1 MKLVG
6 KKSLLLVLT
15 LVLTAGLVAFV
26 WAQAAPK
33 GAPAEA
39 AKGAPQEMMG
49 HGHHGFMKLTPD
61 QAGKLFDAK
70 EKFRNDTAALR
81 RQLIVGR
88 AEMAALWKAENPDE
102 NAIVAKIKAL
112 APLKEQL
119 MEKRVAFR
127 LEIRKIVPG
136 GFMHGRWG
144 KGCGWGHRGPG
155 GPGGP
160 AAG

>member
-6 KKSLLLVLT
+6 KKSMLLALILVMT
-15 LVLTAGLVAFV
+15 VGLVAVV
-26 WAQAAPK
+26 WAEAPK
-33 GAPAEA
+33 GPA
-39 AKGAPQEMMG
+39 KGGPQGAPQEMMN
-49 HGHHGFMKLTPD
+49 HGHHGFMKLTPE
-61 QAGKLFDAK
+61 QAGNLFDAK

-81 RQLIVGR
+81 RQLVVGM

-127 LEIRKIVPG
+127 LEIRKIAPH
-136 GFMHGRWG
+136 GFMHGCWG
-144 KGCGWGHRGPG
+144 RGHGGGHGGPG
-155 GPGGP
+155 GPGAP